1 MFIIFTNTDRY
12 QSFMISI
19 PVWEWWGWSLGRLRV
34 IQTSSGSWAE
44 FTDWSTKNGMSFLVW
59 LVVYL
64 PLWKMWVRQLGWWNS
79 QLNGKRKKVWNHQPV
94 LVLAFVWILFSIVD
108 DFVCTGRCILLKK
121 VISKWS
127 WKIDKRVYQETWGIL
142 TKLKREHRTYTQQKL
157 NWIHS
162 MHSLPEF
169 PMFFPWFSW
178 KKMTRLHRRP
188 GFRFHLW
195 HRPQRK
201 GWDYIAWTILVG
213 GFNPYEKC
221 SKPPTSIISLIHRW
235 FFMTLRWK
243 PDMFLF
249 MYLMLMLFKVSICL
263 WYMFMFF
270 FLSLLQSSTLWGEW
284 NKSESQKQ
292 EI

>member
-1 MFIIFTNTDRY
+1 MKLT
-12 QSFMISI
+12 
-19 PVWEWWGWSLGRLRV
+19 L
-34 IQTSSGSWAE
+34 
-44 FTDWSTKNGMSFLVW
+44 KN
-59 LVVYL
+59 
-64 PLWKMWVRQLGWWNS
+64 QLD
-79 QLNGKRKKVWNHQPV
+79 L
-94 LVLAFVWILFSIVD
+94 LVLEFKSAGNYSLVGGIPTPLKNVSSSVGMMKFPTEWEKKKGLKPPTSIGSCFCVDFVLHCRR
-108 DFVCTGRCILLKK
+108 FVCTGGCILLKK

-127 WKIDKRVYQETWGIL
+127 CKIDKRVYRIPRNMRYIL

-169 PMFFPWFSW
+169 PMFFPWFSR

-201 GWDYIAWTILVG
+201 GWDDIAWTILVG

-221 SKPPTSIISLIHRW
+221 SKPPTSIISLIHGL

-249 MYLMLMLFKVSICL
+249 MYLMLMLLKVSICND
-263 WYMFMFF
+263 
-270 FLSLLQSSTLWGEW
+270 TC
-284 NKSESQKQ
+284 
-292 EI
+292 